1 MRLIQNEIQTPKKLV
16 SPEDRKTPAF
26 KVLSLGVIVL
36 IIGTAIFFGAFIFRE
51 TIQKFTEYSFR
62 TIQTY
67 GLAVAFLGILLYIF
81 GANKLKVSVRS
92 TTYYRVKT
100 IMKDELYDPK
110 RSGDYTRTIQMRLS
124 DLSDEWSLLTQI
136 KPEGSAT
143 LIPQVINGPH
153 GVFALWPLGEHPERK
168 AFKDPAPELKKATGL
183 LEENLKVDVTPVIIF
198 STPKVFDIYKKRCKP
213 TTETVT
219 LIDLEQ
225 FLQKKKKI
233 FGKSQ
238 IAGVEEKLFNLI
250 KGTPP
255 GESFW
260 GK

>member
-1 MRLIQNEIQTPKKLV
+1 VRLIQNEIQAPKKLV
-16 SPEDRKTPAF
+16 SPEDRRTPAF
-26 KVLSLGVIVL
+26 KLLTSGVIVM
-36 IIGTAIFFGAFIFRE
+36 IAGASVFFGAFIFRNS
-51 TIQKFTEYSFR
+51 IDKFTEYSFR
-62 TIQTY
+62 TVQTY

-81 GANKLKVSVRS
+81 GASKLKISVRN
-92 TTYYRVKT
+92 TTYYKVKT
-100 IMKDELYDPK
+100 IVKDELYDPK
-110 RSGDYTRTIQMRLS
+110 RNGDFTRTIQMRLS
-124 DLSDEWSLLTQI
+124 DLSDEWSLMTQI

-168 AFKDPAPELKKATGL
+168 AFKDPAPEFKRAAGL
-183 LEENLKVDVTPVIIF
+183 LEENLKVDVTPLMVF
-198 STPKVFDIYKKRCKP
+198 STPKVMGIYKKRFNLIMD
-213 TTETVT
+213 TVT
-219 LIDLEQ
+219 LIDLED
-225 FLQKKKKI
+225 FLQKKRKV
-233 FGKSQ
+233 FGKDQ